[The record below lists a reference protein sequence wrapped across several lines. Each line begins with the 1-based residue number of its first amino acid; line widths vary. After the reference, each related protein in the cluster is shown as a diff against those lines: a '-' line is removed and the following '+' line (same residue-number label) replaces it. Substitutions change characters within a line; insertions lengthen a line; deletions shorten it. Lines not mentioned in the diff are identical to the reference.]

1 MTLVNKSKLL
11 YQLKLAN
18 QELVSRFEKSTGF
31 SITRYEM
38 LLFINAQ
45 GPCSQTQLQ
54 QELGI
59 DRAAVTRHLKRLQD
73 LSYVTRKRNDLNNR
87 EVYVQITDFAQKEL
101 ANCEQHHES
110 LEKDLYF
117 GLSDEEEVQLL
128 TLLNKITK

>member
-87 EVYVQITDFAQKEL
+87 EIYVQITDLSQK
-101 ANCEQHHES
+101 
-110 LEKDLYF
+110 
-117 GLSDEEEVQLL
+117 
-128 TLLNKITK
+128 

>member
-1 MTLVNKSKLL
+1 
-11 YQLKLAN
+11 
-18 QELVSRFEKSTGF
+18 
-31 SITRYEM
+31 M
-38 LLFINAQ
+38 LLFLNAQ

-54 QELGI
+54 HELGI

-87 EVYVQITDFAQKEL
+87 EIYVQITDLAQKEL
-101 ANCEQHHES
+101 ADCEQHYES

-128 TLLNKITK
+128 TLLNKINK

>member
-31 SITRYEM
+31 SITRYEIF
-38 LLFINAQ
+38 LFINEK

-87 EVYVQITDFAQKEL
+87 DIYVQITDLAQKEL
-101 ANCEQHHES
+101 ADCEQHYES

-128 TLLNKITK
+128 TLLNKINK

>member
-45 GPCSQTQLQ
+45 GPCSQTQLR

-87 EVYVQITDFAQKEL
+87 EIYVQITDLAQKEL
-101 ANCEQHHES
+101 ADCEQDHES
-110 LEKDLYF
+110 LENDLYF

-128 TLLNKITK
+128 TLLNKINK